1 MLIQVVLRILFLM
14 VIGLRFHF
22 LAGCQLGVP
31 LTPRRLS
38 LVLAYEALYFKAS
51 HGASDL
57 LRLGVSFCFS
67 SATAFLLQRRRTHTH
82 TKDTSS
88 AAAKI
93 LRLYLHMVKI
103 YIYWE

>member
-57 LRLGVSFCFS
+57 SQAWSFFLFLFCHSFS
-67 SATAFLLQRRRTHTH
+67 PPEKEDTHTH
-82 TKDTSS
+82 KGHIFCSS
-88 AAAKI
+88 
-93 LRLYLHMVKI
+93 
-103 YIYWE
+103 